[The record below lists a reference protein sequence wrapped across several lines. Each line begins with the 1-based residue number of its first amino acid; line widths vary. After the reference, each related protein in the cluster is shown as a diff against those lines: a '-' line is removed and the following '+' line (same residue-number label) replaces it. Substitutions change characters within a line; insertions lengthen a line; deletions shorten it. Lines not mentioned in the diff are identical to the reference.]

1 MGKKKKIN
9 PIHSNFIISIIIII
23 ILLIIIKK
31 IFWKT
36 AEKIKKDQDQTSIKE
51 KKKKRDYSDQ
61 ILSKAPQKNQKNIS
75 KYIIDK

>member
-9 PIHSNFIISIIIII
+9 PIHSTFIISIIIII
-23 ILLIIIKK
+23 ILVIIIKK

-51 KKKKRDYSDQ
+51 KKKKGTIQ
-61 ILSKAPQKNQKNIS
+61 IKFYLKHLKKI
-75 KYIIDK
+75 KKI

>member
-9 PIHSNFIISIIIII
+9 PIHSTFIISIIIII
-23 ILLIIIKK
+23 ILVIIIKK
-31 IFWKT
+31 IFWKKE
-36 AEKIKKDQDQTSIKE
+36 EKIKKDQTSIKE
-51 KKKKRDYSDQ
+51 KKKRRDYSDQ